1 MLSMRMALG
10 ALVLSGC
17 VAALGAWAW
26 HSGRAPD
33 RPGASGECSYCGV
46 VERVRE
52 IANAGPRYAVSTV
65 AGGRDEVVVVLLGA
79 LSGTHAASVPQK
91 IYETSVRLDDGTLRA
106 VRDGG
111 VPQWKAGDRVKF
123 VKGRVE

>member
-10 ALVLSGC
+10 ALVVSGC

-26 HSGRAPD
+26 QSSPALN
-33 RPGASGECSYCGV
+33 RPGASGGCSYCGV

-65 AGGRDEVVVVLLGA
+65 AGSRDEVVVVLLGA
-79 LSGTHAASVPQK
+79 LSGTRAASVPQQ
-91 IYETSVRLDDGTLRA
+91 IYETSVRMDDGSLRA
-106 VRDGG
+106 VREGG
-111 VPQWKAGDRVKF
+111 MPQWKAGDRVKF